1 MLTLSILADALY
13 AGRVSDSPYHHG
25 RLRDALIDE
34 AVKAVRH
41 EGPGGLGIRSLA
53 RSIGV
58 SHNAAYRH
66 FADRDDLVAAVVDRM
81 RADLMTA
88 IRSRCDEVSAD
99 DPVLRARRRLAET
112 GRAYVEYA
120 ISEPGLFRLAFGEFA
135 SAADPQ
141 SLETGP
147 LQLLGQALDE
157 LVEVGFLDPEA
168 RVDAELTCWSMV
180 HGFSVL
186 CIDGPLRQS
195 TPAER
200 SAALDRVLVAID
212 RSYGATTGS
221 PTSPADIT
229 DVPVASTAE
238 RTD

>member
-1 MLTLSILADALY
+1 MLTLSRLADSLY
-13 AGRVSDSPYHHG
+13 DGRVSDSPYHHG

-41 EGPGGLGIRSLA
+41 DGPGGLGIRSLA

-81 RADLMTA
+81 KAELMAA
-88 IRSRCDEVSAD
+88 IRARCDDVRAD
-99 DPVLRARRRLAET
+99 DPVLRARRKLAET

-120 ISEPGLFRLAFGEFA
+120 TSEPGLFRLAFGEFA
-135 SAADPQ
+135 SAADPR
-141 SLETGP
+141 SLEADP
-147 LQLLGQALDE
+147 LRLLGQVLDE

-168 RVDAELTCWSMV
+168 RIDAELTCWSAV

-186 CIDGPLRQS
+186 CIDGPLRYS
-195 TPAER
+195 TTAER

-229 DVPVASTAE
+229 
-238 RTD
+238 